1 MELVT
6 RGVGF
11 RFKRS
16 CPEYESRSIGSG
28 EGVGNGREWQGFC

>member
-16 CPEYESRSIGSG
+16 CPEYESRSIGS